1 MLLFINVNLPYFI
14 HHKRIYHNCSN
25 KYAKCTLSACQN
37 RHQQTCLDN
46 TINPSEDYFMKHI
59 PLTTLC
65 VAISAVLL
73 TACGGSS
80 GGSNPPAP
88 TPIPNAGNSG
98 NAGGTGSTD
107 NAGKTGGT
115 GGANSGTGNAGNANS
130 GTGSANTSEPKYQD
144 VPTDKNEKAEISGI
158 QEPAMGYAMELKL
171 RNWMRGQEEHAQIS
185 TDDVIK
191 LEGGLEH
198 KPFDNSIWQNIK
210 NSKEVQNAYNQEKSH
225 IEEQIR
231 RDNKQRPENERL
243 DEVALEAHIK
253 KTLDDHLTNLA
264 RPIYERNINYS
275 HDKQNKARTRDLTYV
290 RSGYIYHSGYS
301 NIDIP
306 NKIAKTGFDGALFYK
321 GEQTAK
327 QLPVSEVKYKGTWDF
342 MTDAKNGQSFSS
354 FEAPQAGN
362 RHSAISSH
370 EYPSLLTDERD
381 KPNDYNGEYG
391 HSSEFTV
398 DFSKKSLKGELS
410 SNVKS
415 SSNAKPVKTKRY
427 DIKADIHGNR
437 FRGSATAS
445 DKAEDSKTQ
454 HPFTSDAT
462 NKLEGG
468 FYGPKGEELA
478 GKFLTDDN
486 KLFGVF
492 GAKQEGKVEKTE
504 AILDAY
510 ALGTFNTNN
519 ATTFTPFTKKQ
530 LDNFGNAKKLVLGS
544 TVIDLVSTDATKNEF
559 TKDKPKST
567 TNKAGETLMV
577 NDKVSVKTYGKN
589 FEYLKF
595 GELSVGTS
603 NSVFLQGERTAEKAV
618 PTTGKAK
625 YLGNWVGYITGA
637 DSSKGFN
644 DAKDVADF
652 DIDFASKTVNGKL
665 ITKDRKDP
673 VFNITGQI
681 AGNGWTGK
689 ASTAEANAGGYKID
703 SSSTGK
709 SIVIKDAE
717 VTGGFYGPNATEM
730 GGSFAHK
737 NSGDD
742 GKVSVVFGTK
752 KQQEVKQ

>member
-1 MLLFINVNLPYFI
+1 
-14 HHKRIYHNCSN
+14 
-25 KYAKCTLSACQN
+25 
-37 RHQQTCLDN
+37 
-46 TINPSEDYFMKHI
+46 MKHI

-73 TACGGSS
+73 TACGGS

-88 TPIPNAGNSG
+88 TPIPNAGGAG
-98 NAGGTGSTD
+98 NAGSGTGGAGSTD
-107 NAGKTGGT
+107 NTGNA
-115 GGANSGTGNAGNANS
+115 GGANSGTG
-130 GTGSANTSEPKYQD
+130 SASTPEPKYQD
-144 VPTDKNEKAEISGI
+144 VPTEKNEKAEVSDI
-158 QEPAMGYAMELKL
+158 QKPAMGYAMELKL
-171 RNWMRGQEEHAQIS
+171 RNAHPHNPNKATEKHIALDQKDLVA
-185 TDDVIK
+185 V
-191 LEGGLEH
+191 EGNLTNI
-198 KPFDNSIWQNIK
+198 PFDK
-210 NSKEVQNAYNQEKSH
+210 NLIEYLKKSPEVVSKFNEQKGGIENNTRLTHKNLSLEQKEAKVKEALDNALTQFAQEKYKEL
-225 IEEQIR
+225 IENAHDKKSDAR
-231 RDNKQRPENERL
+231 NRDLKYVKSGFNYL
-243 DEVALEAHIK
+243 SGYTATDHDK
-253 KTLDDHLTNLA
+253 KT
-264 RPIYERNINYS
+264 NY
-275 HDKQNKARTRDLTYV
+275 R
-290 RSGYIYHSGYS
+290 GYY
-301 NIDIP
+301 
-306 NKIAKTGFDGALFYK
+306 GALYYK
-321 GEQTAK
+321 GSETAK
-327 QLPVSEVKYKGTWDF
+327 ELPQTSAKYKGYWDF
-342 MTDAKNGQSFSS
+342 MTDATLDNKYTDLPGIARQTQWRSLVSTD
-354 FEAPQAGN
+354 
-362 RHSAISSH
+362 
-370 EYPSLLTDERD
+370 EYATLLTDKNN
-381 KPNDYNGEYG
+381 KPSDYNGAYG
-391 HSSEFTV
+391 HSSEFDVNFADKKIKGKLISNQLSGTTV
-398 DFSKKSLKGELS
+398 T
-410 SNVKS
+410 
-415 SSNAKPVKTKRY
+415 AKERY
-427 DIKADIHGNR
+427 KIEADIHGNR
-437 FRGSATAS
+437 FRGSANAS
-445 DKAEDSKTQ
+445 DKTEDSKTQ

-559 TKDKPKST
+559 TKEKPESA

-577 NDKVSVKTYGKN
+577 NDTVSVKTYGKN

-673 VFNITGQI
+673 VFNITGKI
-681 AGNGWTGK
+681 AGNGWTGT

-709 SIVIKDAE
+709 SIVIKDAK

-730 GGSFAHK
+730 GGSFVHK
-737 NSGDD
+737 NNGDD

-752 KQQEVKQ
+752 KQEVKQ

>member
-1 MLLFINVNLPYFI
+1 
-14 HHKRIYHNCSN
+14 
-25 KYAKCTLSACQN
+25 
-37 RHQQTCLDN
+37 
-46 TINPSEDYFMKHI
+46 MKHI

-73 TACGGSS
+73 TACGGS

-88 TPIPNAGNSG
+88 TPIPNAGGAG
-98 NAGGTGSTD
+98 NAGSGTGGAGSTD
-107 NAGKTGGT
+107 NAAKTGGT

-130 GTGSANTSEPKYQD
+130 GTGSASTPEPKYQD
-144 VPTDKNEKAEISGI
+144 VPTEKNEKAEISGI
-158 QEPAMGYAMELKL
+158 QEPAMGYGMELKL
-171 RNWMRGQEEHAQIS
+171 RNWIPKQEEHAQIS
-185 TDDVIK
+185 TDDVVK

-210 NSKEVQNAYNQEKSH
+210 NSKEVQNAYKQEKQH
-225 IEEQIR
+225 IEDQIR
-231 RDNKQRPENERL
+231 RENKQRPENERL

-301 NIDIP
+301 KIDIP

-327 QLPVSEVKYKGTWDF
+327 ELPVSEVKYKGTWDF
-342 MTDAKNGQSFSS
+342 MTDAKDRQSFSS
-354 FEAPQAGN
+354 FNASPAGN
-362 RHSAISSH
+362 RYSVMSSH
-370 EYPSLLTDERD
+370 EYSSLLTDERD
-381 KPNDYNGEYG
+381 KPNDYNGAYG
-391 HSSEFTV
+391 HSSEFDVNFADKKIKGKLISNQLSGTTV
-398 DFSKKSLKGELS
+398 T
-410 SNVKS
+410 
-415 SSNAKPVKTKRY
+415 AKERY
-427 DIKADIHGNR
+427 KIEANIHGNR
-437 FRGSATAS
+437 FRGSAIAS
-445 DKAEDSKTQ
+445 DTAEDSKTQ
-454 HPFTSDAT
+454 HPFTSDAKD
-462 NKLEGG
+462 KLEGG

-492 GAKQEGKVEKTE
+492 GAKQEGNVEKTE

-510 ALGTFNTNN
+510 ALGTFNENDAN
-519 ATTFTPFTKKQ
+519 TFTPFTEKQ

-559 TKDKPKST
+559 TKEKPESA

-595 GELSVGTS
+595 GELSVGGS
-603 NSVFLQGERTAEKAV
+603 HSVFLQGERTAEKAV
-618 PTTGKAK
+618 PTTDKAK
-625 YLGNWVGYITGA
+625 YLGNWVGYITGK
-637 DSSKGFN
+637 DSAKSFT
-644 DAKDVADF
+644 DAEDVADF
-652 DIDFASKTVNGKL
+652 DIDFGSKTVNGKL
-665 ITKDRKDP
+665 ITKGRTDP
-673 VFNITGQI
+673 VFNIKGEI
-681 AGNGWTGK
+681 AGNGWKGT
-689 ASTAEANAGGYKID
+689 ASTAEANAGGYKVD

-709 SIVIKDAE
+709 SIVIKDAK

-730 GGSFAHK
+730 GGSFVHK
-737 NSGDD
+737 NNGDD

-752 KQQEVKQ
+752 KQEVKQ

>member
-1 MLLFINVNLPYFI
+1 
-14 HHKRIYHNCSN
+14 
-25 KYAKCTLSACQN
+25 
-37 RHQQTCLDN
+37 
-46 TINPSEDYFMKHI
+46 MKHI

-73 TACGGSS
+73 TACGGS

-88 TPIPNAGNSG
+88 TPIPNAGGAG
-98 NAGGTGSTD
+98 NAGSGTGGAGSTD
-107 NAGKTGGT
+107 NAANAGST
-115 GGANSGTGNAGNANS
+115 GGASS
-130 GTGSANTSEPKYQD
+130 GTGSASTPEPKYQD
-144 VPTDKNEKAEISGI
+144 VPTEKNEKAEISGI

-198 KPFDNSIWQNIK
+198 KPIDNSIWQNIK

-231 RDNKQRPENERL
+231 RDNKQRPDKERL

-264 RPIYERNINYS
+264 KPIYERNINYS

-342 MTDAKNGQSFSS
+342 MTDAKNKQSFSS

-381 KPNDYNGEYG
+381 KPHDYNGEYG

-410 SNVKS
+410 SNIKS

-492 GAKQEGKVEKTE
+492 GAKQESNVEKTE

-665 ITKDRKDP
+665 TTKDRKDP

-752 KQQEVKQ
+752 KQQEVK

>member
-1 MLLFINVNLPYFI
+1 
-14 HHKRIYHNCSN
+14 
-25 KYAKCTLSACQN
+25 
-37 RHQQTCLDN
+37 
-46 TINPSEDYFMKHI
+46 MKHI

-73 TACGGSS
+73 TACGGS

-88 TPIPNAGNSG
+88 TPIPNAGNAGSG
-98 NAGGTGSTD
+98 TGGAGSTD
-107 NAGKTGGT
+107 NAANAGST
-115 GGANSGTGNAGNANS
+115 GGASS
-130 GTGSANTSEPKYQD
+130 GTGSASTSEPKYQD
-144 VPTDKNEKAEISGI
+144 VPTEKNEKAEVSGI
-158 QEPAMGYAMELKL
+158 QEPAMGYGMELKL
-171 RNWMRGQEEHAQIS
+171 RNWIPKQEEHAQIS
-185 TDDVIK
+185 TDDVVK

-210 NSKEVQNAYNQEKSH
+210 NSKEVQNAYKQEKQH
-225 IEEQIR
+225 IEDQIR
-231 RDNKQRPENERL
+231 RENKQRPENERL
-243 DEVALEAHIK
+243 DEAALEAYIK
-253 KTLDDHLTNLA
+253 KTLDDRLTSLA
-264 RPIYERNINYS
+264 KPIYEKNINYS

-301 NIDIP
+301 KIDIP

-327 QLPVSEVKYKGTWDF
+327 ELPVSEVKYKGTWDF
-342 MTDAKNGQSFSS
+342 MTDAKDRQSFSS
-354 FEAPQAGN
+354 FNASPAGN
-362 RHSAISSH
+362 RYSVMSSH
-370 EYPSLLTDERD
+370 EYSSLLTDERD
-381 KPNDYNGEYG
+381 KPNDYNGAYG
-391 HSSEFTV
+391 HSSEFDVNFADKKIKGKLISNQLSGTTV
-398 DFSKKSLKGELS
+398 T
-410 SNVKS
+410 
-415 SSNAKPVKTKRY
+415 AKERY
-427 DIKADIHGNR
+427 KIEANIHGNR

-445 DKAEDSKTQ
+445 DTAEDSKTQ

-492 GAKQEGKVEKTE
+492 GAKQEGNVEKTE

-510 ALGTFNTNN
+510 ALGTFNTKE

-559 TKDKPKST
+559 TKDKPESA

-595 GELSVGTS
+595 GELSVGDS
-603 NSVFLQGERTAEKAV
+603 HSVFLQGERTAEKAV
-618 PTTGKAK
+618 PTTDKAK

-644 DAKDVADF
+644 DAEDVANF

-665 ITKDRKDP
+665 ITKGRKDP
-673 VFNITGQI
+673 VFNITGEI
-681 AGNGWTGK
+681 SGNGWTGK

-709 SIVIKDAE
+709 SIVIKDAK

-730 GGSFAHK
+730 GGSFVHK
-737 NSGDD
+737 NNGDD

>member
-1 MLLFINVNLPYFI
+1 
-14 HHKRIYHNCSN
+14 
-25 KYAKCTLSACQN
+25 
-37 RHQQTCLDN
+37 
-46 TINPSEDYFMKHI
+46 MKHI

-88 TPIPNAGNSG
+88 TPIPNAGNAG
-98 NAGGTGSTD
+98 NAGGTGNTGGTGSTD
-107 NAGKTGGT
+107 NAGNTGGT
-115 GGANSGTGNAGNANS
+115 GGANSGTGSAGNSGNTNS
-130 GTGSANTSEPKYQD
+130 GTGSANTPEPKYQD
-144 VPTDKNEKAEISGI
+144 VPTTPNNKEQVSSI

-171 RNWMRGQEEHAQIS
+171 RNAHPHNPNKATEKHIALDQKDLVA
-185 TDDVIK
+185 V
-191 LEGGLEH
+191 EGNLTNI
-198 KPFDNSIWQNIK
+198 PFDK
-210 NSKEVQNAYNQEKSH
+210 NLIEYLKKSPEVVSKFNEQKGGIENNTRLTHKNLSLEQKEAKVKEALDNALTQFAQEKYKEL
-225 IEEQIR
+225 IENAHDKKSDAR
-231 RDNKQRPENERL
+231 NRDLKYVKSGFNYL
-243 DEVALEAHIK
+243 SGYTATDHDK
-253 KTLDDHLTNLA
+253 KT
-264 RPIYERNINYS
+264 NY
-275 HDKQNKARTRDLTYV
+275 R
-290 RSGYIYHSGYS
+290 GYY
-301 NIDIP
+301 
-306 NKIAKTGFDGALFYK
+306 GALYYK
-321 GEQTAK
+321 GSETAK
-327 QLPVSEVKYKGTWDF
+327 ELPQTNAKYKGYWDF
-342 MTDAKNGQSFSS
+342 MTDATLDNKYTDLPGIARQTQWRSLVSTD
-354 FEAPQAGN
+354 
-362 RHSAISSH
+362 
-370 EYPSLLTDERD
+370 EYATLLTDKNN
-381 KPNDYNGEYG
+381 KPSDYNGAYG
-391 HSSEFTV
+391 HSSEFDVNFADKKIKGKLISNQLSGTTV
-398 DFSKKSLKGELS
+398 T
-410 SNVKS
+410 
-415 SSNAKPVKTKRY
+415 AKERY
-427 DIKADIHGNR
+427 KIEADIHGNR

-445 DKAEDSKTQ
+445 DKTEDSKTQ

-492 GAKQEGKVEKTE
+492 GAKQESKVEKTE

-559 TKDKPKST
+559 TKEKPESA

-595 GELSVGTS
+595 GELSVGDS
-603 NSVFLQGERTAEKAV
+603 HSVFLQGERTAEKAV

-637 DSSKGFN
+637 DSAKSFT
-644 DAKDVADF
+644 DAEDVANF
-652 DIDFASKTVNGKL
+652 DIDFDQKSVNGKL
-665 ITKDRKDP
+665 ITKGRQDP
-673 VFNITGQI
+673 VFNIKGEI

-689 ASTAEANAGGYKID
+689 ASTAEANAGGYKVD

-709 SIVIKDAE
+709 SIVIKDAK
-717 VTGGFYGPNATEM
+717 VIGGFYGPNATEM
-730 GGSFAHK
+730 GGSFVHK
-737 NSGDD
+737 NNGDD

-752 KQQEVKQ
+752 KQQEVK

>member
-1 MLLFINVNLPYFI
+1 
-14 HHKRIYHNCSN
+14 
-25 KYAKCTLSACQN
+25 
-37 RHQQTCLDN
+37 
-46 TINPSEDYFMKHI
+46 MKHI

-88 TPIPNAGNSG
+88 TPIPNAGGAG
-98 NAGGTGSTD
+98 NAGSGTGGAGSTD
-107 NAGKTGGT
+107 NAANAGST
-115 GGANSGTGNAGNANS
+115 GGANSGTG
-130 GTGSANTSEPKYQD
+130 SASTPEPKYQD
-144 VPTDKNEKAEISGI
+144 VPTEKNEKAEVSDI
-158 QEPAMGYAMELKL
+158 QKPAMGYAMELKL
-171 RNWMRGQEEHAQIS
+171 RNWTRGQEEHAQIS
-185 TDDVIK
+185 KDDVVK

-210 NSKEVQNAYNQEKSH
+210 NSKEVQNAYKQEKQH
-225 IEEQIR
+225 IEDQIR
-231 RDNKQRPENERL
+231 RENKQRPENERL
-243 DEVALEAHIK
+243 DEAALEAYIK
-253 KTLDDHLTNLA
+253 KTLDDRLTSLA
-264 RPIYERNINYS
+264 KPIYEKNINYS

-301 NIDIP
+301 KIDIP

-327 QLPVSEVKYKGTWDF
+327 ELPVSEVKYKGTWDF
-342 MTDAKNGQSFSS
+342 MTDAKDRQSFSS
-354 FEAPQAGN
+354 FNASPAGN
-362 RHSAISSH
+362 RYSVMSSH
-370 EYPSLLTDERD
+370 EYSSLLTDERD

-391 HSSEFTV
+391 HSSEFDVNFADKKIKGKLISNQLSGTTV
-398 DFSKKSLKGELS
+398 T
-410 SNVKS
+410 
-415 SSNAKPVKTKRY
+415 AKERY
-427 DIKADIHGNR
+427 KIEANIHGNR
-437 FRGSATAS
+437 FRGSAIAS
-445 DKAEDSKTQ
+445 DKKEDSKTQ

-492 GAKQEGKVEKTE
+492 GAKQEGNVEKTE

-510 ALGTFNTNN
+510 ALGTFNENK
-519 ATTFTPFTKKQ
+519 ATTFTPFTEKQ

-559 TKDKPKST
+559 TKEKPNSA

-577 NDKVSVKTYGKN
+577 NDTVSVKTYGKN

-595 GELSVGTS
+595 GELSVGGS
-603 NSVFLQGERTAEKAV
+603 HSVFLQGERTAEKAV
-618 PTTGKAK
+618 PATDKAK

-637 DSSKGFN
+637 DSAKSFT
-644 DAKDVADF
+644 DAEDVANF

-665 ITKDRKDP
+665 ITKGRTEP
-673 VFNITGQI
+673 VFSITGKI
-681 AGNGWTGK
+681 AGNGWTGT

-709 SIVIKDAE
+709 SIVIKDAK

-730 GGSFAHK
+730 GGSFVHK
-737 NSGDD
+737 NNGDD

>member
-1 MLLFINVNLPYFI
+1 
-14 HHKRIYHNCSN
+14 
-25 KYAKCTLSACQN
+25 
-37 RHQQTCLDN
+37 
-46 TINPSEDYFMKHI
+46 MKHI

-88 TPIPNAGNSG
+88 TPIPNAGNAG
-98 NAGGTGSTD
+98 NAGGTGNTGGTGSTD
-107 NAGKTGGT
+107 NAGNTGGT
-115 GGANSGTGNAGNANS
+115 GGANSGTGSAGNSGNANS
-130 GTGSANTSEPKYQD
+130 GTGSANTPEPKYQD
-144 VPTDKNEKAEISGI
+144 VPTTPNNKEQVSSI

-171 RNWMRGQEEHAQIS
+171 RNWMPRQEEHAQIS
-185 TDDVIK
+185 TDDVVK

-231 RDNKQRPENERL
+231 RDNKQRPDKERL

-264 RPIYERNINYS
+264 KPIYERNINYS

-342 MTDAKNGQSFSS
+342 MTDAKDRQSFSS
-354 FEAPQAGN
+354 FNASPAGN
-362 RHSAISSH
+362 RYSVMSSH
-370 EYPSLLTDERD
+370 EYSSLLTDERD
-381 KPNDYNGEYG
+381 KPNDYNGAYG
-391 HSSEFTV
+391 HSSEFDVNFADKKIKGKLISNQLSGTTV
-398 DFSKKSLKGELS
+398 T
-410 SNVKS
+410 
-415 SSNAKPVKTKRY
+415 AKERY
-427 DIKADIHGNR
+427 KIEANIHGNR
-437 FRGSATAS
+437 FRGSAIAS

-454 HPFTSDAT
+454 HPFTSDA
-462 NKLEGG
+462 NDRLEGG

-559 TKDKPKST
+559 TKEKPESA

-603 NSVFLQGERTAEKAV
+603 NSVFLQGERTATTGEKAV

-665 ITKDRKDP
+665 ITKGRQDP
-673 VFNITGQI
+673 VFNIKGEI

-717 VTGGFYGPNATEM
+717 VAGGFYGPNATEM

-752 KQQEVKQ
+752 RQEEVK

>member
-1 MLLFINVNLPYFI
+1 
-14 HHKRIYHNCSN
+14 
-25 KYAKCTLSACQN
+25 
-37 RHQQTCLDN
+37 
-46 TINPSEDYFMKHI
+46 MKHI

-73 TACGGSS
+73 TACGGS

-88 TPIPNAGNSG
+88 TPIPNAGGAG
-98 NAGGTGSTD
+98 NAGSGTGGAGSTD
-107 NAGKTGGT
+107 NAANAGGST
-115 GGANSGTGNAGNANS
+115 GGASS
-130 GTGSANTSEPKYQD
+130 GTGSASTSEPKYQD
-144 VPTDKNEKAEISGI
+144 VPTDKNEKAEVSDI
-158 QEPAMGYAMELKL
+158 QKPAMGYGMELKL

-210 NSKEVQNAYNQEKSH
+210 NSKEVQNAYNQEKQH

-264 RPIYERNINYS
+264 KPIYERNINYS

-370 EYPSLLTDERD
+370 EYPSLLTDERN
-381 KPNDYNGEYG
+381 KPNNYNGAYG
-391 HSSEFTV
+391 HSSEFDVNFADKKIKGKLISNQLSGTTV
-398 DFSKKSLKGELS
+398 T
-410 SNVKS
+410 
-415 SSNAKPVKTKRY
+415 AKERY
-427 DIKADIHGNR
+427 KIEADIHGNR

-445 DKAEDSKTQ
+445 DKTEDSKTQ

-510 ALGTFNTNN
+510 ALGTFNEND
-519 ATTFTPFTKKQ
+519 ATTFTPFTEKQ

-559 TKDKPKST
+559 TKDKPESA

-595 GELSVGTS
+595 GELSVGDS
-603 NSVFLQGERTAEKAV
+603 HSVFLQGERTAEKAV
-618 PTTGKAK
+618 PTTDKAK

-644 DAKDVADF
+644 DAEDVANF

-665 ITKDRKDP
+665 ITKGRKDP
-673 VFNITGQI
+673 VFNIKGEI
-681 AGNGWTGK
+681 SGNGWTGT

-709 SIVIKDAE
+709 SIVIKDAK

>member
-1 MLLFINVNLPYFI
+1 
-14 HHKRIYHNCSN
+14 
-25 KYAKCTLSACQN
+25 
-37 RHQQTCLDN
+37 
-46 TINPSEDYFMKHI
+46 MKQI

-73 TACGGSS
+73 TACGGS

-88 TPIPNAGNSG
+88 TPIPNAGGAG
-98 NAGGTGSTD
+98 NAGSGTGGAGSTD
-107 NAGKTGGT
+107 NAANAGST
-115 GGANSGTGNAGNANS
+115 GGASS
-130 GTGSANTSEPKYQD
+130 GTGSASTSEPKYQD
-144 VPTDKNEKAEISGI
+144 VPTEKNEKAEVSGI
-158 QEPAMGYAMELKL
+158 QEPAMGYGMELKL
-171 RNWMRGQEEHAQIS
+171 RNWIPKQEEHAQIS
-185 TDDVIK
+185 TDDVVK

-210 NSKEVQNAYNQEKSH
+210 NSKEVQNAYKQEKQH
-225 IEEQIR
+225 IEDQIR
-231 RDNKQRPENERL
+231 RENKQRPENERL
-243 DEVALEAHIK
+243 DEAALEAYIK
-253 KTLDDHLTNLA
+253 KALDDRLTSLA
-264 RPIYERNINYS
+264 KPIYEKNINYS

-301 NIDIP
+301 KIDIP

-327 QLPVSEVKYKGTWDF
+327 ELPVSEVKYKGTWDF
-342 MTDAKNGQSFSS
+342 MTDAKDRQSFSS
-354 FEAPQAGN
+354 FNASPAGN
-362 RHSAISSH
+362 RYSVMSSH
-370 EYPSLLTDERD
+370 EYSSLLTDERD
-381 KPNDYNGEYG
+381 KPNDYNGAYG
-391 HSSEFTV
+391 HSSEFDVNFADKKIKGKLISNQLSGTTV
-398 DFSKKSLKGELS
+398 T
-410 SNVKS
+410 
-415 SSNAKPVKTKRY
+415 AKERY
-427 DIKADIHGNR
+427 KIEANIHGNR

-445 DKAEDSKTQ
+445 DTAEDSKTQ

-492 GAKQEGKVEKTE
+492 GAKQEGNVEKTE

-510 ALGTFNTNN
+510 ALGTFNENDAN
-519 ATTFTPFTKKQ
+519 TFTPFTEKQ

-559 TKDKPKST
+559 TKDKPEST

-577 NDKVSVKTYGKN
+577 NDKVIVKTYGKN

-595 GELSVGTS
+595 GELSVGGS
-603 NSVFLQGERTAEKAV
+603 HSVFLQGERTAEKAV
-618 PTTGKAK
+618 PATDKAK

-644 DAKDVADF
+644 DAEDVANF
-652 DIDFASKTVNGKL
+652 DIDFGSKTVKGKL
-665 ITKDRKDP
+665 ITKDRTEP
-673 VFNITGQI
+673 VFSITGKI
-681 AGNGWTGK
+681 AGNGWTGT

-709 SIVIKDAE
+709 SIVIKDAK

-730 GGSFAHK
+730 GGSFVHK
-737 NSGDD
+737 NNGDD

-752 KQQEVKQ
+752 KQQEVK

>member
-1 MLLFINVNLPYFI
+1 
-14 HHKRIYHNCSN
+14 
-25 KYAKCTLSACQN
+25 
-37 RHQQTCLDN
+37 
-46 TINPSEDYFMKHI
+46 MKHI

-73 TACGGSS
+73 TACGGS

-88 TPIPNAGNSG
+88 TPIPNAGNAGNGGGTGNTG
-98 NAGGTGSTD
+98 NAG
-107 NAGKTGGT
+107 
-115 GGANSGTGNAGNANS
+115 NSGNANS
-130 GTGSANTSEPKYQD
+130 GTGSANTPEPKYQD

-231 RDNKQRPENERL
+231 RDNKQRPDKERL

-264 RPIYERNINYS
+264 KPIYERNINYS

-342 MTDAKNGQSFSS
+342 MTDAKNKQSFSS

-381 KPNDYNGEYG
+381 KPHDYNGEYG

-492 GAKQEGKVEKTE
+492 GAKQEGKIEKTE

-544 TVIDLVSTDATKNEF
+544 TVIDLVPTDATKDVNEF
-559 TKDKPKST
+559 TKDKPDSA

-603 NSVFLQGERTAEKAV
+603 NSVFLQGERTATTGEKAI

-625 YLGNWVGYITGA
+625 YLGNWVGYITGV
-637 DSSKGFN
+637 DSAKSFT

-665 ITKDRKDP
+665 ITKDRTDP
-673 VFNITGQI
+673 VFNIKGEI

-689 ASTAEANAGGYKID
+689 ASTAEANAGGYKVD

-709 SIVIKDAE
+709 SIVIKDAK

-730 GGSFAHK
+730 GGSFVHK
-737 NSGDD
+737 NNGDD

>member
-1 MLLFINVNLPYFI
+1 
-14 HHKRIYHNCSN
+14 
-25 KYAKCTLSACQN
+25 
-37 RHQQTCLDN
+37 
-46 TINPSEDYFMKHI
+46 MKHI

-88 TPIPNAGNSG
+88 TPIPNAGNAG
-98 NAGGTGSTD
+98 NAGGTGNTGGTGSTD
-107 NAGKTGGT
+107 NAG
-115 GGANSGTGNAGNANS
+115 GANSGTGSAGNANS
-130 GTGSANTSEPKYQD
+130 GTGSANTPEPKYQD

-158 QEPAMGYAMELKL
+158 QEPAMGYGMELKL
-171 RNWMRGQEEHAQIS
+171 RNWMPGQEEHAKIS
-185 TDDVIK
+185 TDDVVK

-210 NSKEVQNAYNQEKSH
+210 NSKEVQNAYNQEKQH
-225 IEEQIR
+225 IEDQIR
-231 RDNKQRPENERL
+231 RENKQRPESEKL
-243 DEVALEAHIK
+243 DEAALEAYIK
-253 KTLDDHLTNLA
+253 KTLDDRLTSLA
-264 RPIYERNINYS
+264 KPIYEKNINYS

-301 NIDIP
+301 KIDIP

-327 QLPVSEVKYKGTWDF
+327 ELPVSEVKYKGTWDF
-342 MTDAKNGQSFSS
+342 MTDAKNRQSFSS

-370 EYPSLLTDERD
+370 EYPSLLTDERN
-381 KPNDYNGEYG
+381 KPNNYNGAYG
-391 HSSEFTV
+391 HSSEFDVNFADKKIKGKLISNQLSGTTV
-398 DFSKKSLKGELS
+398 T
-410 SNVKS
+410 
-415 SSNAKPVKTKRY
+415 AKERY
-427 DIKADIHGNR
+427 KIEADIHGNR

-445 DKAEDSKTQ
+445 DKTEDSKTQ

-492 GAKQEGKVEKTE
+492 GAKQEGEAKATE

-510 ALGTFNTNN
+510 ALGTFNTKE

-559 TKDKPKST
+559 TKDKPNSA

-603 NSVFLQGERTAEKAV
+603 NSVFLQGERTATTGEKAV

-673 VFNITGQI
+673 VFNIKGQI

-730 GGSFAHK
+730 GGSFVHK
-737 NSGDD
+737 NSDDD

>member
-1 MLLFINVNLPYFI
+1 
-14 HHKRIYHNCSN
+14 
-25 KYAKCTLSACQN
+25 
-37 RHQQTCLDN
+37 
-46 TINPSEDYFMKHI
+46 MKHI

-73 TACGGSS
+73 TACGGS

-88 TPIPNAGNSG
+88 TPIPNAGGAG
-98 NAGGTGSTD
+98 NAGSGTGGAGSTD
-107 NAGKTGGT
+107 NAANAGST
-115 GGANSGTGNAGNANS
+115 GGASS
-130 GTGSANTSEPKYQD
+130 GTGSASTPEPKYQD
-144 VPTDKNEKAEISGI
+144 VPTEKNEKAEVSGI
-158 QEPAMGYAMELKL
+158 QEPAMGYGMELKL
-171 RNWMRGQEEHAQIS
+171 RNWIPKQEEHAQIS
-185 TDDVIK
+185 TDDVVK

-210 NSKEVQNAYNQEKSH
+210 NSKEVQNAYKQEKQH
-225 IEEQIR
+225 IEDQIR
-231 RDNKQRPENERL
+231 RENKQRPENERL
-243 DEVALEAHIK
+243 DEAALEAYIK
-253 KTLDDHLTNLA
+253 KALDDRLTSLA
-264 RPIYERNINYS
+264 KPIYEKNINYS
-275 HDKQNKARTRDLTYV
+275 HDKQNKVRTRDLTYV

-301 NIDIP
+301 KIDIP

-327 QLPVSEVKYKGTWDF
+327 ELPVSEVKYKGTWDF
-342 MTDAKNGQSFSS
+342 MTDAKDRQSFSS
-354 FEAPQAGN
+354 FNASPAGN
-362 RHSAISSH
+362 RYSVMSSH
-370 EYPSLLTDERD
+370 EYSSLLTDERD
-381 KPNDYNGEYG
+381 KPNDYNGAYG
-391 HSSEFTV
+391 HSSEFDVNFADKKIKGKLISNQLSGTTV
-398 DFSKKSLKGELS
+398 T
-410 SNVKS
+410 
-415 SSNAKPVKTKRY
+415 AKERY
-427 DIKADIHGNR
+427 KIEANIHGNR
-437 FRGSATAS
+437 FRGSAIAS

-492 GAKQEGKVEKTE
+492 GAKQEGNVEKTE

-510 ALGTFNTNN
+510 ALGTFNENDAN
-519 ATTFTPFTKKQ
+519 TFTPFTEKQ

-544 TVIDLVSTDATKNEF
+544 TVIDLVPTGAAKDVNEF
-559 TKDKPKST
+559 TKDKPEST

-577 NDKVSVKTYGKN
+577 NDKVIVKTYGKN

-595 GELSVGTS
+595 GELSVGGS
-603 NSVFLQGERTAEKAV
+603 HSVFLQGERTAEKAV
-618 PTTGKAK
+618 PATDKAK
-625 YLGNWVGYITGA
+625 YLGNWVGYITGK

-652 DIDFASKTVNGKL
+652 DIDFGSKTVKGKL
-665 ITKDRKDP
+665 ITKDRTEP
-673 VFNITGQI
+673 VFSITGEI
-681 AGNGWTGK
+681 AGNGWTGT

-709 SIVIKDAE
+709 SIVIKDAK

-730 GGSFAHK
+730 GGSFVHK
-737 NSGDD
+737 NNGDD

-752 KQQEVKQ
+752 KQEVKQ

>member
-1 MLLFINVNLPYFI
+1 
-14 HHKRIYHNCSN
+14 
-25 KYAKCTLSACQN
+25 
-37 RHQQTCLDN
+37 
-46 TINPSEDYFMKHI
+46 MKHI

-73 TACGGSS
+73 TACGGS

-88 TPIPNAGNSG
+88 TPIPNAGGAG
-98 NAGGTGSTD
+98 NAGSGTGGAGSTD
-107 NAGKTGGT
+107 NAANAGST
-115 GGANSGTGNAGNANS
+115 GGASS
-130 GTGSANTSEPKYQD
+130 GTGSASTSEPKYQD
-144 VPTDKNEKAEISGI
+144 VLTEKNEKAEVSDI
-158 QEPAMGYAMELKL
+158 QKPAMGYGMELKL
-171 RNWMRGQEEHAQIS
+171 RNWIPKQEEHAQIS
-185 TDDVIK
+185 TDDVVK

-210 NSKEVQNAYNQEKSH
+210 NSKEVQNAYKQEKQH
-225 IEEQIR
+225 IEDQIR
-231 RDNKQRPENERL
+231 RENKQRPENERL
-243 DEVALEAHIK
+243 DEAALEAYIK
-253 KTLDDHLTNLA
+253 KALDDRLTSLA
-264 RPIYERNINYS
+264 KPIYEKNINYS

-301 NIDIP
+301 KIDIP

-327 QLPVSEVKYKGTWDF
+327 ELPVSEVKYKGTWDF
-342 MTDAKNGQSFSS
+342 MTDAKDRQSFSS
-354 FEAPQAGN
+354 FNASPAGN
-362 RHSAISSH
+362 RYSVMSSH
-370 EYPSLLTDERD
+370 EYSSLLTDERD
-381 KPNDYNGEYG
+381 KPNDYNGAYG
-391 HSSEFTV
+391 HSSEFDVNFADKKIKGKLISNQLSGTTV
-398 DFSKKSLKGELS
+398 T
-410 SNVKS
+410 
-415 SSNAKPVKTKRY
+415 AKERY
-427 DIKADIHGNR
+427 KIEANIHGNR

-445 DKAEDSKTQ
+445 DTAEDSKTQ

-492 GAKQEGKVEKTE
+492 GAKQEGNVEKTE

-510 ALGTFNTNN
+510 ALGTFNENDAN
-519 ATTFTPFTKKQ
+519 TFTPFTEKQ

-559 TKDKPKST
+559 TKDKPESA

-577 NDKVSVKTYGKN
+577 NDTVSVKTYGKN

-595 GELSVGTS
+595 GELSVGDS
-603 NSVFLQGERTAEKAV
+603 HSVFLQGERTAEKAV
-618 PTTGKAK
+618 PTTDKAK

-644 DAKDVADF
+644 DAEDVANF
-652 DIDFASKTVNGKL
+652 DIDFDKKSVNGKL
-665 ITKDRKDP
+665 TTKGRTEP
-673 VFNITGQI
+673 VFSITGKI
-681 AGNGWTGK
+681 AGNGWTGT

-709 SIVIKDAE
+709 SIVIKDAK

-730 GGSFAHK
+730 GGSFVHK
-737 NSGDD
+737 NNGDD

-752 KQQEVKQ
+752 KQQVKQ